1 MKPIQSPALARLVTR
16 FFVQLSILAIAP
28 GVANAHGGEDHS
40 EDKKPPAQAVKGNAA
55 TAATATGMEASQRLS
70 DGSLFVPKSVQ
81 RALGILTTA
90 VEPGTFP
97 RVLEMPARVM
107 ADPNS
112 GGRVQV
118 TQSGTI
124 EAGPRGLAMIGQQV
138 KKGQVLAMLTPAL
151 DTASRADRQATM
163 AELDAQA
170 AVLERRLA
178 RLIQLEGSVPR
189 KDIEQARIELEGLS
203 ARRKAVAS
211 ALGGRIPLVAPVS
224 GVVAS
229 SHVVIGQV
237 VEAKDVLFEIIHP
250 QRLTVEALA
259 FEILPAGLGRAS
271 ARLDGAGNHLIN
283 LSFIGAGHSLR
294 EQALPVMFRI
304 QPDASGSMPP
314 VAIGQTLKVLSETQD
329 RQAGIAVPVS
339 ALVRNSS
346 NEMIVWVHE
355 RAERFV
361 PKRVKTAPLDAQR
374 VLVLNGLEGKERVVV
389 QGAQSLVQV
398 R

>member
-1 MKPIQSPALARLVTR
+1 
-16 FFVQLSILAIAP
+16 
-28 GVANAHGGEDHS
+28 
-40 EDKKPPAQAVKGNAA
+40 
-55 TAATATGMEASQRLS
+55 
-70 DGSLFVPKSVQ
+70 
-81 RALGILTTA
+81 
-90 VEPGTFP
+90 
-97 RVLEMPARVM
+97 
-107 ADPNS
+107 
-112 GGRVQV
+112 
-118 TQSGTI
+118 
-124 EAGPRGLAMIGQQV
+124 
-138 KKGQVLAMLTPAL
+138 
-151 DTASRADRQATM
+151 
-163 AELDAQA
+163 
-170 AVLERRLA
+170 
-178 RLIQLEGSVPR
+178 
-189 KDIEQARIELEGLS
+189 
-203 ARRKAVAS
+203 
-211 ALGGRIPLVAPVS
+211 
-224 GVVAS
+224 
-229 SHVVIGQV
+229 VIGQV

-304 QPDASGSMPP
+304 QPDASGTMPP
-314 VAIGQTLKVLSETQD
+314 VAIGQTLKVLAETQD

-361 PKRVKTAPLDAQR
+361 PQRVKTAPLDAQR